1 MEYSDLNET
10 LLVSVSK
17 RVAELFSR
25 RRGFQSRSDLLILLR
40 PEQEAISPKT
50 KGIRG

>member
-25 RRGFQSRSDLLILLR
+25 SWGFQSRSDLLILLR